1 MAVASPTSPVTTH
14 ASPVKGAPKQ
24 APVSNAEWWVEPI
37 RWFALAVFVAIP
49 IFSFVA
55 EDYAGGVVWTIA
67 IACLPVFIVL
77 VGYHR
82 WRRICPLAFF
92 ALLPAR
98 LKRPGTRRAGSG
110 LEANYYYVAFAVFFV
125 SLWLRLIATNGDGQ
139 AIAVFFILISLA
151 ALTFGLLYTGKTWCN
166 YICPVSFI
174 EKIYTEPHGL
184 RETRNSQCA
193 KCTACKKSCPDINEE
208 NGYWK
213 DIDSSPKRFAYYAF
227 PGLVF
232 GFYFYFYL
240 QSGSW
245 HYYFSGA
252 WTRQPGLVYTA
263 FLPGYDALTAGFFFL
278 RVVPRAVAAALT
290 LALGGLASF
299 LVFSQLERLV
309 GAWLR
314 QRYPEMDGLRVHHV
328 MFTLA
333 AFAAFTTFYSFAGA
347 PTLRLFPPLQH
358 LFLIIVV
365 LTATLFL
372 TRRLRRSQ
380 QAFAEETLA
389 RNMIKHWEWTDI
401 QPPKDLR
408 EAFLIHTIR
417 SRESKKGSAQVLEV
431 YKNAVRE
438 TLANGFVTRAEVHLL
453 ESLRNQLRIKE
464 ADHDK
469 VMSELAEEEREL
481 LSDPAR
487 QVSVEKRLQLDTY
500 ARALESYLQQ
510 VFATDSTPDDS
521 FIMQLRSE
529 YQVTKDEHEAV
540 LDDLLGGAG
549 AMAKRLTEAVSAFAR
564 ATHTILAL
572 ESEPS
577 PAHDFLR
584 DLLRRRR
591 DHAVEGLMH
600 GLSLTADA
608 DTIRIIR
615 EGLSSRD
622 RALRE
627 TGIERVRASVAPSI
641 AERMFATYRETAI
654 QESKLT
660 SVADILRAR
669 TLSVDPYVRAAA
681 LHLLAERGA
690 VDDNTLDRL
699 YQDEHEVVREVAL
712 KVRERT
718 AQGASQ
724 AVRSSPLTRLEKMI
738 ALRSAPIFSPL
749 APESLAELAHASVE
763 DEYPPGAALCMEG
776 EAGNE
781 VFILLQGE
789 ATILRSTDGDGGK
802 VINTEK
808 AGGLIGE
815 MAILAPAPRSAT
827 VRAGVN
833 GTRVLR
839 LDGSAFREALNAH
852 PAIASEVIR
861 TLADRLRSLEQVV
874 AG

>member
-1 MAVASPTSPVTTH
+1 MAVASPRSPVTAH
-14 ASPVKGAPKQ
+14 APPLGGAPKQ
-24 APVSNAEWWVEPI
+24 ATGSTAEWWVEPI
-37 RWFALAVFVAIP
+37 RWIALAVFIAIP
-49 IFSFVA
+49 IFSLLA

-92 ALLPAR
+92 AQLPVY
-98 LKRPGTRRAGSG
+98 LKRPGTRRAGSW

-139 AIAVFFILISLA
+139 AIAAFFILISLA
-151 ALTFGLLYTGKTWCN
+151 ALIFGLRYTGKTWCN

-213 DIDSSPKRFAYYAF
+213 DIDSGPKRFAYYAF

-252 WTRQPGLVYTA
+252 WTRQPHLVYTA
-263 FLPGYDALTAGFFFL
+263 FLPGYDAPTAGFFFL
-278 RVVPRAVAAALT
+278 RAVPRAIAAALT
-290 LALGGLASF
+290 LGLGGMTSF

-309 GAWLR
+309 GAWLQR
-314 QRYPEMDGLRVHHV
+314 RYPEMDVLRVHHV

-333 AFAAFTTFYSFAGA
+333 AFTAFTTFYSFAGA

-358 LFLIIVV
+358 LFLITVV

-372 TRRLRRSQ
+372 TRRLRRTQ

-389 RNMIKHWEWTDI
+389 RNVIKRWEWTDI
-401 QPPKDLR
+401 QPPKDLH

-417 SRESKKGSAQVLEV
+417 SHESKKGSAQVLEV

-453 ESLRNQLRIKE
+453 ESLRNQLRIKK

-469 VMSELAEEEREL
+469 VMAELAEEEREL

-500 ARALESYLQQ
+500 ARALESYLQR
-510 VFATDSTPDDS
+510 VFAADSTPDDS

-529 YQVTKDEHEAV
+529 YQVTEEEHEAV

-549 AMAKRLTEAVSAFAR
+549 ARRSSA
-564 ATHTILAL
+564 
-572 ESEPS
+572 S
-577 PAHDFLR
+577 
-584 DLLRRRR
+584 RRRP
-591 DHAVEGLMH
+591 
-600 GLSLTADA
+600 
-608 DTIRIIR
+608 TIF
-615 EGLSSRD
+615 S
-622 RALRE
+622 E
-627 TGIERVRASVAPSI
+627 TCCVAGVIAPS
-641 AERMFATYRETAI
+641 
-654 QESKLT
+654 
-660 SVADILRAR
+660 
-669 TLSVDPYVRAAA
+669 
-681 LHLLAERGA
+681 
-690 VDDNTLDRL
+690 
-699 YQDEHEVVREVAL
+699 
-712 KVRERT
+712 
-718 AQGASQ
+718 
-724 AVRSSPLTRLEKMI
+724 
-738 ALRSAPIFSPL
+738 
-749 APESLAELAHASVE
+749 
-763 DEYPPGAALCMEG
+763 
-776 EAGNE
+776 
-781 VFILLQGE
+781 
-789 ATILRSTDGDGGK
+789 
-802 VINTEK
+802 K
-808 AGGLIGE
+808 A
-815 MAILAPAPRSAT
+815 
-827 VRAGVN
+827 
-833 GTRVLR
+833 
-839 LDGSAFREALNAH
+839 
-852 PAIASEVIR
+852 
-861 TLADRLRSLEQVV
+861 
-874 AG
+874 